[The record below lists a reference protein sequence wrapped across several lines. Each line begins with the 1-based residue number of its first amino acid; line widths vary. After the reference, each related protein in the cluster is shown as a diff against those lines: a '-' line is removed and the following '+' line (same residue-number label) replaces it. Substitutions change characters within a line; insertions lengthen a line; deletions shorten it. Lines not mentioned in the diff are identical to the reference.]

1 MDEVEEGGVA
11 NTSARV
17 LALKELDVV
26 LQLLVV
32 ALLTES
38 RCECHEISTLYALG
52 WIGDTFVIVV
62 VTT

>member
-17 LALKELDVV
+17 LALEELDVV

-32 ALLTES
+32 ALITEC
-38 RCECHEISTLYALG
+38 RCEYHEIITFNALG
-52 WIGDTFVIVV
+52 WIGDAFVIVV
-62 VTT
+62 VTN